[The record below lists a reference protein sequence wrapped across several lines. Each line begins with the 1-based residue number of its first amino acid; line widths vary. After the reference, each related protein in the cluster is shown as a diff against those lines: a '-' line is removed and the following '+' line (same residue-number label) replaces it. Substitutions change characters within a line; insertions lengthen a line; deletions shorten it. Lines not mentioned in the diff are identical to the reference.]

1 MVLYAL
7 LALAILPVVNVG
19 YAAFAGNTTSPA
31 GVSNGPVAFFGAPQP
46 LNEHVSARAVTDARN
61 WGPACIQRPAVV
73 GIGSE
78 DCLTL
83 NVWKPTNANVGS
95 KLPVVVY
102 IHGGGFYYGTPQG
115 FPMYD
120 WVAQYPGGIIGV
132 SITYRLGIFGFL
144 GGSQVSK
151 DGDLNAGLLDQR
163 AALEWIQRHISS
175 FAGDP
180 ENVTISGESAGGASV
195 IMQTVAYGGSKP
207 VPFKRVIA
215 QSIGFGPTAPE
226 NQIETNFNNA
236 AAYAGCL
243 PSDGPVMD
251 CLRKASIGALV
262 SATNRSPNGAFAPII
277 EGPTGFLP
285 DLPSRLITAGKFSP
299 VEFIGGHCTGDGNTF
314 AGGKPTQ
321 FVTEDDI
328 RTHVFSRWPG
338 VTNDTITQAL
348 SLYPAPDAPG
358 STFST
363 QYERATAMAGDI
375 VFTCIRAMVLTQQQG
390 FILCGKS
397 MLKGVQ
403 NVFAYAWNAPDTVLY
418 NANPYLGAMHT
429 SDLYYLF
436 AGMHTAMLPNYSVF
450 GNAGNY
456 FTPFNASEAALST
469 EAIAYWTSFAAT
481 GDPSTE
487 RKSVS
492 PVWNKFVDAT
502 NTTARSHLVL
512 TRGGD
517 VSTASAMQAI
527 TDAQVERCQFWM
539 SDAVVAQTGV

>member
-1 MVLYAL
+1 MALYAL
-7 LALAILPVVNVG
+7 LALAILSKASLAALTSDLGPVVNVG

-31 GVSNGPVAFFGAPQP
+31 GVSNGLLAPQP

-83 NVWKPTNANVGS
+83 NVWKPTNATVGS

-120 WVAQYPGGIIGV
+120 WVAQHPGGIIGV
-132 SITYRLGIFGFL
+132 SITYRL
-144 GGSQVSK
+144 GSQVSK

-175 FAGDP
+175 FGGDP

-195 IMQTVAYGGSKP
+195 IMQTVAYGGSKS
-207 VPFKRVIA
+207 VPFKRAIA
-215 QSIGFGPTAPE
+215 QSIGFGPTASE
-226 NQIETNFNNA
+226 NQTETNSHSATDNA
-236 AAYAGCL
+236 AAYAGCS
-243 PSDGPVMD
+243 PSDGSVMD

-277 EGPTGFLP
+277 DGPTGFLP

-328 RTHVFSRWPG
+328 RTHVFSRWPS

-363 QYERATAMAGDI
+363 QYERATAIAGDI
-375 VFTCIRAMVLTQQQG
+375 VFTCMVLTKHQDLY
-390 FILCGKS
+390 FAEKS
-397 MLKGVQ
+397 LLKGVQ

-418 NANPYLGAMHT
+418 NANSYLGAMHT

-436 AGMHTAMLPNYSVF
+436 AGIVF

-492 PVWNKFVDAT
+492 PVWNKFTDSTNAT
-502 NTTARSHLVL
+502 TRSHLVL
-512 TRGGD
+512 TR
-517 VSTASAMQAI
+517 AI